1 MQVSLVTSLHHR
13 QSGKSS
19 IMMFKTLFKV
29 CGMARITSHMAR
41 SVLQAQNT
49 LSVRLPQPQG
59 HKLGQPQRT
68 QAVLQPL

>member
-1 MQVSLVTSLHHR
+1 MSSVTSLHHWR
-13 QSGKSS
+13 SEMPSN
-19 IMMFKTLFKV
+19 MMFKIFSKV
-29 CGMARITSHMAR
+29 RGMARITSHMAR

>member
-1 MQVSLVTSLHHR
+1 MHVSSVTAVHQLR
-13 QSGKSS
+13 SGKSS
-19 IMMFKTLFKV
+19 IMMLKTLSKV
-29 CGMARITSHMAR
+29 LGMARITSHMAR
-41 SVLQAQNT
+41 SVLQAQNP

>member
-1 MQVSLVTSLHHR
+1 MSSETAVHQLR
-13 QSGKSS
+13 SGKSS

-59 HKLGQPQRT
+59 HKLGQPRRT

>member
-1 MQVSLVTSLHHR
+1 MSSVTSLHHWH
-13 QSGKSS
+13 SGMPSNT
-19 IMMFKTLFKV
+19 MFKTFSKV
-29 CGMARITSHMAR
+29 FGMARITSHMAR

>member
-1 MQVSLVTSLHHR
+1 MSSVTAVHQLH
-13 QSGKSS
+13 SGKSS

>member
-1 MQVSLVTSLHHR
+1 M
-13 QSGKSS
+13 K
-19 IMMFKTLFKV
+19 FKTQFKV
-29 CGMARITSHMAR
+29 FGMARITSHMAR

>member
-1 MQVSLVTSLHHR
+1 MQVSLVTSVHQLR
-13 QSGKSS
+13 SGKSC
-19 IMMFKTLFKV
+19 IMMFKTLSKV